1 TAHHG
6 INQVEDS
13 ASRLNHDLHLVFSG
27 HPHGPGV
34 ASHYLDTELFRTGRR
49 LRSHLLAALG
59 QYGYPRGE
67 GTQKS
72 RMPNGIVCLAIHG
85 DVVPID
91 LVTIADCTE
100 PDDTRRNSLTHIR
113 YIRQGIVNTR
123 GDDHPPR
130 QQLTVAIRRQKP
142 ITMAVQAVHL
152 ALLQA
157 CTVAHGLLAQTGQ
170 QIGAGDTRRKAG
182 VVMTLRNV
190 RSTAGAGIQHQAAP
204 AKSREIDGSSE
215 ACGPAADN
223 QAIEGRQIWHEWLPG

>member
-1 TAHHG
+1 
-6 INQVEDS
+6 
-13 ASRLNHDLHLVFSG
+13 
-27 HPHGPGV
+27 
-34 ASHYLDTELFRTGRR
+34 
-49 LRSHLLAALG
+49 RSAALG
-59 QYGYPRGE
+59 KYGTPRGK

-72 RMPNGIVCLAIHG
+72 PFPNAIVSLAIHG
-85 DVVPID
+85 DVVPPD

-123 GDDHPPR
+123 GEDHPAR
-130 QQLTVAIRRQKP
+130 QQLSVANRRQKP

-204 AKSREIDGSSE
+204 AKSREVDSGSE
-215 ACGPAADN
+215 ACRSPADD
-223 QAIEGRQIWHEWLPG
+223 QAIEGRQLWHGRLPGQRSQ